1 MTSSTPTEIYVDVE
15 TLRLSDEVEGG
26 WKNIKDFGLAVAVTW
41 DEQNGFRDWFELQA
55 AGLVE
60 ELQRFDRIVTFNGD
74 RFDFTVLSAYAP
86 VAGLRPLSF
95 DLLTDLTKRLGHRVR
110 LESVASATLG
120 TAKGGSGLDA
130 VRWWRE
136 GKKDKVVEYC
146 RQDVKL
152 MVDLIAYARQHG
164 HVKFESLGA
173 TKEVPVTW

>member
-1 MTSSTPTEIYVDVE
+1 VTKSDPTEIYVDVE

-41 DEQNGFRDWFELQA
+41 DEPNGFREWFELQA
-55 AGLVE
+55 AALVE
-60 ELQRFDRIVTFNGD
+60 ELQRYDRIVTFNGD
-74 RFDFTVLSAYAP
+74 RFDFTVLSAYVP
-86 VAGLRPLSF
+86 VAGLRTRSF

-120 TAKGGSGLDA
+120 TAKGGTGLDA

-146 RQDVKL
+146 QQDVKL
-152 MVDLIAYARQHG
+152 MVDLVAYARKNG
-164 HVKFESLGA
+164 HVKVDSRGVS
-173 TKEVPVTW
+173 KETPVTW

>member
-1 MTSSTPTEIYVDVE
+1 MTNSRSVEIYVDVE

-26 WKNIKDFGLAVAVTW
+26 WKNIQAFGLAVAVTW
-41 DEQNGFRDWFELQA
+41 DEQNGFREWFELQA
-55 AGLVE
+55 AALVK
-60 ELQRFDRIVTFNGD
+60 ELLRFDRIVTFNGD

-86 VAGLRPLSF
+86 VAGLRTLSF
-95 DLLTDLTKRLGHRVR
+95 DLLTDLTKRLGHRIR

-152 MVDLIAYARQHG
+152 MVDLVAYARQHG
-164 HVKFESLGA
+164 HVKIDSKVDS
-173 TKEVPVTW
+173 KETPVSW